1 MRKIINF
8 FAVICFAAVL
18 FSGSVLA
25 NTTRKVRVEIPFDF
39 TVGSR
44 TFQPGTY
51 SIEIAKD
58 SSGGATITIVDRD
71 LVRIQTV
78 SARVNGKR
86 NASGPSLVFG
96 NIGGKR
102 YLSEIVSVD
111 YGILLPVSSG
121 RKGITANL
129 DLERV
134 EIPIALTN

>member
-1 MRKIINF
+1 MKKIINY
-8 FAVICFAAVL
+8 FAVICFAAIL

-25 NTTRKVRVEIPFDF
+25 NSTRMVRVEIPFDF

-71 LVRIQTV
+71 LVRVQTV
-78 SARVNGKR
+78 SARVNGR
-86 NASGPSLVFG
+86 RSTSGLSLVFG
-96 NIGGKR
+96 NTGGKR

-111 YGILLPVSSG
+111 YGIQIPVSG
-121 RKGITANL
+121 RRKAIATNV